1 MAGPLSS
8 SFRVYCCRYYHDGKW
23 WALDI
28 TAQNR
33 EDAAARVKKLG
44 NLILDGE
51 LMAEFPARVGFFAK
65 LLCAIRNFILPNVK
79 DEPRRELARL
89 VRQHEA

>member
-1 MAGPLSS
+1 
-8 SFRVYCCRYYHDGKW
+8 
-23 WALDI
+23 
-28 TAQNR
+28 
-33 EDAAARVKKLG
+33 
-44 NLILDGE
+44 
-51 LMAEFPARVGFFAK
+51 MAEFPARVGFFAK